1 MKRRLLLVQIYSNWK
16 TRLVGIKDA
25 RNIFTRTEKF
35 EGQKLEIFDTAR
47 YYVVPKI
54 KYYEYRRKKIHA
66 FEFVEKKKKNW
77 RNIGA
82 GWEILTI
89 CSLQTTANNFDE
101 REAWLHR
108 RSMMTER
115 GPGKRYNERNRFLE
129 TSTTLKIYIALEVK
143 RDKNQEGERRGED
156 PERNIGKNSLGI
168 S

>member
-66 FEFVEKKKKNW
+66 FEFVEKKKRK
-77 RNIGA
+77 IGK
-82 GWEILTI
+82 IL
-89 CSLQTTANNFDE
+89 
-101 REAWLHR
+101 
-108 RSMMTER
+108 ER
-115 GPGKRYNERNRFLE
+115 GGRF
-129 TSTTLKIYIALEVK
+129 
-143 RDKNQEGERRGED
+143 
-156 PERNIGKNSLGI
+156 
-168 S
+168 